1 MADEIQDKLNALL
14 ANPEIMKTISGLAN
28 QFSSSEHQETSDISD
43 NLTPDIGNIANIAKS
58 INSDDDDRIRLLN
71 ALRPYMNAKRSANMD
86 TAIKILKLT
95 KLTSLL

>member
-1 MADEIQDKLNALL
+1 MADDFQDKLNALMS
-14 ANPEIMKTISGLAN
+14 NPEIMKTISGLAQ
-28 QFSSSEHQETSDISD
+28 QFNSSQPQNSSDISND
-43 NLTPDIGNIANIAKS
+43 TTPDIGNIANIAKS

-71 ALRPYMNAKRSANMD
+71 ALRPYMNSKRSANMD